1 MTELETFPA
10 FAVDI
15 ENKPKAAATR
25 IAFALFIDID
35 IDVLMLMQMQIMM
48 NSIRLG
54 LGWIRRMKKSRCS
67 AFCVLLRAP
76 PFASFDKVGG
86 PAGRSIPPTNNTAIF
101 HCVVVWKAAMTR
113 SSLGHSYKSFEIYL

>member
-1 MTELETFPA
+1 LTELETFPA

-35 IDVLMLMQMQIMM
+35 IDVLMLMQIMM

-86 PAGRSIPPTNNTAIF
+86 PAGRSIPPTNNAAAIF
-101 HCVVVWKAAMTR
+101 HCVVWKAAMTQ

>member
-1 MTELETFPA
+1 LTELETFPA

-76 PFASFDKVGG
+76 FASFDKVGG
-86 PAGRSIPPTNNTAIF
+86 RRSRRSVDPTNQQYSNFSLCRRLESSNDTIF
-101 HCVVVWKAAMTR
+101 IRPFLQIV
-113 SSLGHSYKSFEIYL
+113 